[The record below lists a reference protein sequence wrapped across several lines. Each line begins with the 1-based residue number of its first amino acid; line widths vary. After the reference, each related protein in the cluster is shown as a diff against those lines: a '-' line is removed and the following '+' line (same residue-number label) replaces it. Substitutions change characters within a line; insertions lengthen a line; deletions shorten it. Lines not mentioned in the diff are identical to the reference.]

1 MCVFIV
7 VVVAAVVVVVN
18 VVVTASANDDV
29 VVTAAASDD
38 ADEYKFLYFKV
49 GFLCVLTSFALVF
62 FRSQSHPQLR

>member
-18 VVVTASANDDV
+18 VVVTVSANDDV
-29 VVTAAASDD
+29 DDTAAASDD
-38 ADEYKFLYFKV
+38 ADEFKFLYFKV

>member
-7 VVVAAVVVVVN
+7 VVVAAVVVVN
-18 VVVTASANDDV
+18 VVVTVSANDDV
-29 VVTAAASDD
+29 DDTAAASDD

>member
-7 VVVAAVVVVVN
+7 VVVAAVVVVN
-18 VVVTASANDDV
+18 VVVTVSANDDV
-29 VVTAAASDD
+29 DDTAAVSDD
-38 ADEYKFLYFKV
+38 ANQYKFLYFKL